1 MNLKV
6 FDFSQFRKAQDIDAK
21 INLSPILCMVTILS
35 MFFLFNSRFVLSPGI
50 DITLPVSDYA
60 IDSESIVFL
69 TVKNEKFIILDGSV
83 CSIDSL
89 DEYLDSFLKRHKIS
103 DAKNLSMM
111 VIGDESLPLSLL
123 IKVCDIIRSAG
134 YGHVKIA
141 SQR

>member
-6 FDFSQFRKAQDIDAK
+6 FDFSQFRKAQDIDTK
-21 INLSPILCMVTILS
+21 INLSPILCMITILS
-35 MFFLFNSRFVLSPGI
+35 MFFLFNSRFVLSPGV

-60 IDSESIVFL
+60 VASDSIGFL

-89 DEYLDSFLKRHKIS
+89 GKYLDSFLKRHKIS

-111 VIGDESLPLSLL
+111 VIGDESLPLGLL
-123 IKVCDIIRSAG
+123 IKVCDIVKSAG

>member
-6 FDFSQFRKAQDIDAK
+6 FDFSQFRKAQDVDTK
-21 INLSPILCMVTILS
+21 INLSPILCMITILS
-35 MFFLFNSRFVLSPGI
+35 MFFLFNSRFVLSPGV

-60 IDSESIVFL
+60 VASDSIGFL
-69 TVKNEKFIILDGSV
+69 TVKNEKFIILDGSI

-89 DEYLDSFLKRHKIS
+89 DECLDSFLKRHKIS

-111 VIGDESLPLSLL
+111 VIGDESLPLGLL

-134 YGHVKIA
+134 YGHIKIA

>member
-6 FDFSQFRKAQDIDAK
+6 FDFSQFRKVQDIDTK
-21 INLSPILCMVTILS
+21 INLSPILCMITILS
-35 MFFLFNSRFVLSPGI
+35 VFFLFNSRFVLSPGV

-60 IDSESIVFL
+60 IDSESIGFL

-89 DEYLDSFLKRHKIS
+89 GEYLGNFLKRHKIS

-111 VIGDESLPLSLL
+111 VIGDESLPLGLL

-134 YGHVKIA
+134 YGHIKIA

>member
-6 FDFSQFRKAQDIDAK
+6 FDFSQFRKVQDIDTK
-21 INLSPILCMVTILS
+21 INLFPILCMVTILS
-35 MFFLFNSRFVLSPGI
+35 MFFVFNSRFVLSPGV

-89 DEYLDSFLKRHKIS
+89 GEYLGSFLKRHKIS
-103 DAKNLSMM
+103 DAKNLSML
-111 VIGDESLPLSLL
+111 VISDESLPLSLL
-123 IKVCDIIRSAG
+123 IKVCDIVRSAG
-134 YGHVKIA
+134 YGHIKIA

>member
-6 FDFSQFRKAQDIDAK
+6 FDFSQFRKAQDIDTK
-21 INLSPILCMVTILS
+21 INLSPILCMITILS
-35 MFFLFNSRFVLSPGI
+35 MFFVFNSRFVLSPGV
-50 DITLPVSDYA
+50 DITLPVSNYA
-60 IDSESIVFL
+60 IDSDSTGFL
-69 TVKNEKFIILDGSV
+69 TVKNEKFIILDGSI

-89 DEYLDSFLKRHKIS
+89 GKYLDSFLKRHKIS

-123 IKVCDIIRSAG
+123 IKVCDIVRSAG
-134 YGHVKIA
+134 YGNVKIA

>member
-1 MNLKV
+1 MNLKI
-6 FDFSQFRKAQDIDAK
+6 FDFSQFRKAQDIDTK

-60 IDSESIVFL
+60 IDSDSIGFL
-69 TVKNEKFIILDGSV
+69 TIKNEKFIILDGSV

-89 DEYLDSFLKRHKIS
+89 GEYLGNFLKRHKIS

-111 VIGDESLPLSLL
+111 VIGDESLPLGSL
-123 IKVCDIIRSAG
+123 IRICDIIRSAG
-134 YGHVKIA
+134 YGHIKIA

>member
-1 MNLKV
+1 MNLKI
-6 FDFSQFRKAQDIDAK
+6 FDFSQFRKAQDIDTK
-21 INLSPILCMVTILS
+21 INLFPILCMVTILS
-35 MFFLFNSRFVLSPGI
+35 MFFVFNSRFVLSPGV

-69 TVKNEKFIILDGSV
+69 TVKNEKFIILDGSI

-89 DEYLDSFLKRHKIS
+89 GEYLGSFLKRHKIS

-111 VIGDESLPLSLL
+111 VIGDESLPLGLL

-134 YGHVKIA
+134 YGHIKIA
-141 SQR
+141 SQQ

>member
-1 MNLKV
+1 MSLKT
-6 FDFSQFRKAQDIDAK
+6 FDFSQFRKVQDVDTK
-21 INLSPILCMVTILS
+21 INLSPILCMITILS
-35 MFFLFNSRFVLSPGI
+35 MFFLFNSRFVLSPGV

-60 IDSESIVFL
+60 IDSESIGFL

-89 DEYLDSFLKRHKIS
+89 GEYLDSFLKRHKIS

-111 VIGDESLPLSLL
+111 VIGDESLPLGLL

-134 YGHVKIA
+134 YGHIKIA
-141 SQR
+141 SQQ

>member
-1 MNLKV
+1 MNLKI
-6 FDFSQFRKAQDIDAK
+6 FDFSQFRKAQDIDTK
-21 INLSPILCMVTILS
+21 INLFPILCMVTILS
-35 MFFLFNSRFVLSPGI
+35 MFFVFNSRFVLSPGV

-89 DEYLDSFLKRHKIS
+89 GEYLGSFLKRHKIS
-103 DAKNLSMM
+103 DAKNLSML
-111 VIGDESLPLSLL
+111 VISDESLPLSLL
-123 IKVCDIIRSAG
+123 IKVCDIVRSAG
-134 YGHVKIA
+134 YGHIKIA

>member
-6 FDFSQFRKAQDIDAK
+6 FDFSQFRKAQDVDTK

-60 IDSESIVFL
+60 IDSDSIGFL

-89 DEYLDSFLKRHKIS
+89 GKYLDSFLKRHKIS

-111 VIGDESLPLSLL
+111 VIGDESLPLGLL
-123 IKVCDIIRSAG
+123 INVCDIVKSAG
-134 YGHVKIA
+134 YGNVKIA